1 MLVNTKAI
9 VISKLR
15 YRDHDLIVKCYTE
28 HFGIQSYLLRGVL
41 KSKKGRIKS
50 AYFQLLSQLELIV
63 NYRESRSL
71 QSIRDVKM
79 SSIYEDIH
87 TNITKSAIVMFIAE
101 ILSGILKEEEK
112 NSSLF
117 KYLENTFL
125 LLDKSD
131 NVSNFHLLFLLNLTK
146 FLGFYPELN
155 NSNFKFFNLEEGK
168 FQANKSNKFCIS
180 DETLND
186 LKQFLGTNFDELNSV
201 AINAERRRELLNVI
215 LLYFELHL
223 GNLKKPKSVQVL
235 NQVFA

>member
-1 MLVNTKAI
+1 MLVTTKAI

-41 KSKKGRIKS
+41 KSKKGKIKS
-50 AYFQLLSQLELIV
+50 AYFQLLSQLDIIV

-71 QSIRDVKM
+71 QAIKEVKM
-79 SSIYEDIH
+79 LAIYDDIY
-87 TNITKSAIVMFIAE
+87 TNITKAAIVMFIAE
-101 ILSGILKEEEK
+101 VLSGILKEEEE
-112 NSSLF
+112 NISLF

-125 LLDKSD
+125 LLDKSE
-131 NVSNFHLLFLLNLTK
+131 NVSNFHLLFLINLTK

-155 NSNFKFFNLEEGK
+155 YSNFKFFNLEEGK
-168 FQANKSNKFCIS
+168 FQPNKSSKYCIS
-180 DETLND
+180 DKTLDD
-186 LKQFLGTNFDELNSV
+186 LKQFLGTNFDELNKVVISS
-201 AINAERRRELLNVI
+201 ERRRELLNVI

>member
-63 NYRESRSL
+63 IYRESRSL

-79 SSIYEDIH
+79 STIYEHIH
-87 TNITKSAIVMFIAE
+87 TNISKAAIVMFIAE
-101 ILSGILKEEEK
+101 VLSGILKEEEK

-131 NVSNFHLLFLLNLTK
+131 SVSNFHLLILLNLTK

-180 DETLND
+180 NETLHD